1 MIIMIWTNLNQTMI
15 MILIFDHVA
24 KTNRC
29 KFYSLSL
36 SLSPSPS
43 VKTAGG
49 SGEHAGHPFSS
60 HLKSMRRVKYVNC
73 YSIVITN
80 LI

>member
-1 MIIMIWTNLNQTMI
+1 MWLKLTDVNFTLSLTHS
-15 MILIFDHVA
+15 LTH
-24 KTNRC
+24 
-29 KFYSLSL
+29 SLSL
-36 SLSPSPS
+36 SLSLPPSPS

-49 SGEHAGHPFSS
+49 SGEHAGHPFRS